1 MCFLHLELLLFL
13 ESTLVRHIAEGIP
26 LVDVHKYIK
35 GKKKKSM
42 LQYQSV
48 FIKPRKSSKVY
59 YLHMRGSILSLHTS
73 GMAHIFP

>member
-48 FIKPRKSSKVY
+48 FIKP
-59 YLHMRGSILSLHTS
+59 
-73 GMAHIFP
+73 